1 MSIPNANLELQA
13 THLAED
19 GRGVG
24 QDGETKIYV
33 ADLLPGE
40 RAEIEIEHRSR
51 HHPKAWGRI
60 VKREGELSADR
71 ATPDCPA
78 FRKCGGC
85 TWQHLAY
92 PAQLKQKRQRLQRAF
107 EAVLENPPAIPGVA
121 AAPNPLHYRNKGK
134 YVFGLQEGAIVLG
147 AYKPRSHEVV
157 STLGCKVVEAGIDEV
172 AARILRAA
180 KKAQMPVYQEGVA
193 SDEAEISPGLRYAIL
208 RSNDAAGVLVTLVCT
223 SSTPGETLRGLA
235 QTLQKHPHV
244 VGVLRCD
251 NDLQSVA
258 LLTDEVTLLSGQP
271 SLEEQLFGNPIALGP
286 LSFWQV
292 HRKQAELAYRAIA
305 EALPVKPDSHV
316 LELYAGIG
324 GIAVALA
331 SAGHKVVGVDINE
344 EAVRTANALAQDWGL
359 SDSLGFVCADATNL
373 DESFFEN
380 VSAVVVDPPR
390 KGLGKRGIAQ
400 LCRAMPA
407 HIAYLSCGPES
418 LAADLQKLVSAG
430 YEIESIQPFDFMP
443 GTAQVEC
450 LAVLSRV

>member
-1 MSIPNANLELQA
+1 MSIPNANLDVQA

-19 GRGVG
+19 GRGVAR
-24 QDGETKIYV
+24 DGDTEVFV

-60 VKREGELSADR
+60 VKRQGELSNERR
-71 ATPDCPA
+71 APACPA
-78 FRKCGGC
+78 YGSCGGC
-85 TWQHLAY
+85 SWQHLAY

-107 EAVLENPPAIPGVA
+107 EAVLDDPPAVPGVA
-121 AAPNPLHYRNKGK
+121 AAPSPLQYRNKGK
-134 YVFGLQEGAIVLG
+134 YVFGLEEGAIVLG
-147 AYKPRSHEVV
+147 AYKPRTHEVV
-157 STLGCKVVEAGIDEV
+157 STLGCKIVEAGIDEV
-172 AARILRAA
+172 AARLLRAVRA
-180 KKAQMPVYQEGVA
+180 AGMPVYQQGDVIDDA
-193 SDEAEISPGLRYAIL
+193 ISPGLRYAVL
-208 RSNDAAGVLVTLVCT
+208 RSNHAGGVLVTLICT
-223 SSTPGETLRGLA
+223 SSTPGQTLRGLA

-251 NDLQSVA
+251 NDLQSGA
-258 LLTDEVTLLSGQP
+258 LLTDDITPLSGQP
-271 SLEEQLFGNPIALGP
+271 VLDEQLFGNPLPLGP

-305 EALPVKPDSHV
+305 EALPLKQDSHV

-331 SAGHKVVGVDINE
+331 SAGHKVVGVDNSE
-344 EAVRTANALAQDWGL
+344 EAVRTANALAHDWGM
-359 SDSLGFVCADATNL
+359 SESLGFVCADATNL

-400 LCRAMPA
+400 LCAAMPA

-418 LAADLQKLVSAG
+418 LAADLQKLMSAG
-430 YEIESIQPFDFMP
+430 YRIDAIQPYDFMP

-450 LAVLSRV
+450 LAVLSRA